1 MNKVDAQNWWNRN
14 KRSIIISKNIRA
26 NVKPKQ
32 EGPRVNHQIQVP
44 EVRLVDE
51 NGEMVGIVSL
61 SEALRRA
68 ENVGLDLIEISPQ
81 AEPPVCKLLDNGKYK
96 YELQKKKNEAKKNQK
111 IIEIKEIKL
120 RPMIGD
126 HDYEIKLKQMK
137 KFLSEGDKVK
147 VTLRYRGRE
156 MAHKEL
162 GFKVFERVT
171 RDVEGFGT
179 PDNQPAFEGR
189 QVLMMVSPVK

>member
-1 MNKVDAQNWWNRN
+1 
-14 KRSIIISKNIRA
+14 
-26 NVKPKQ
+26 
-32 EGPRVNHQIQVP
+32 
-44 EVRLVDE
+44 
-51 NGEMVGIVSL
+51 MVGIVSL

>member
-1 MNKVDAQNWWNRN
+1 
-14 KRSIIISKNIRA
+14 
-26 NVKPKQ
+26 
-32 EGPRVNHQIQVP
+32 
-44 EVRLVDE
+44 
-51 NGEMVGIVSL
+51 MVGIVPIL
-61 SEALRRA
+61 EALRRA
-68 ENVGLDLIEISPQ
+68 EVVGLDLIEISPQ

-126 HDYEIKLKQMK
+126 HDYEIKLKHMK
-137 KFLSEGDKVK
+137 KFLSEGNKVK

-156 MAHKEL
+156 LAHKEL

-171 RDVEGFGT
+171 KDVEGLGT
-179 PDNQPAFEGR
+179 PDNKPAFEGK

>member
-1 MNKVDAQNWWNRN
+1 M
-14 KRSIIISKNIRA
+14 
-26 NVKPKQ
+26 
-32 EGPRVNHQIQVP
+32 
-44 EVRLVDE
+44 DE

>member
-1 MNKVDAQNWWNRN
+1 
-14 KRSIIISKNIRA
+14 
-26 NVKPKQ
+26 
-32 EGPRVNHQIQVP
+32 
-44 EVRLVDE
+44 VDE